1 MCGYSYSGG
10 SVTMNE
16 LVQVLTDFG
25 LLFLFIVVL
34 CIIINYVGGKI

>member
-1 MCGYSYSGG
+1 
-10 SVTMNE
+10 MNE

>member
-1 MCGYSYSGG
+1 
-10 SVTMNE
+10 MNE

-34 CIIINYVGGKI
+34 CIIINWVGGKI